1 MNRWDGR
8 AAALEHNVGEHTAPE
23 IQEVCVC
30 VCVCVIFLSYVTI
43 RDQMIEEFVS
53 QFLRFFFNFQQS
65 L

>member
-30 VCVCVIFLSYVTI
+30 
-43 RDQMIEEFVS
+43 
-53 QFLRFFFNFQQS
+53 FFSHMLQS
-65 L
+65 GTR